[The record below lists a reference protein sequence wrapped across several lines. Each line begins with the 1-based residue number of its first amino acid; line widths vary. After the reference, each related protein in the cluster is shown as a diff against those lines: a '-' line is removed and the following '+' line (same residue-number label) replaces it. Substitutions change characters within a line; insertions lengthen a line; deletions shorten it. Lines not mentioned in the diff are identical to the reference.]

1 MKKISLLLAMII
13 TFSLSLNAFSL
24 GKLGEFKF
32 EKQGNTNVWIM
43 HGPPENPSVENEGF
57 MNNPSFIEGP
67 KGTIVVD
74 PGGNYNVGL
83 KIVAE
88 YKKATK
94 KPVLAILNTHKHGDH
109 WFAGK
114 AFAEAFPD
122 AQSYAHPN
130 MIKASKEGQAR
141 LWYNI
146 LEGLSKNLKGTD
158 GPFPFPTKVLKD
170 GDVLKVDGQTLTI
183 FHPERAHT
191 DTDILIAHEESKT
204 LWLGDNLMDCRLGGM
219 DESSSVYGNIELL
232 ENIIAKKDGYKQY
245 NLYVPGHGP
254 ADKMHKVIDPFLN
267 YFKTV
272 LKFAK
277 EAYEEEIESY
287 EIKPK
292 VMDALPK
299 YHHWDEF
306 ESQMGKHLMK
316 AMEEVEAKDM

>member
-1 MKKISLLLAMII
+1 MKKIALLLAMMI

-32 EKQGNTNVWIM
+32 EKMPNTNVWIM
-43 HGPPENPSVENEGF
+43 HGPPMNPSVENEGF

-67 KGTIVVD
+67 TGTIVVD

-88 YKKATK
+88 YKKVTN

-114 AFAEAFPD
+114 AFAEVFPD

-130 MIKASKEGQAR
+130 MIKASKDGAAR

-158 GPFPFPTKVLKD
+158 GPFPFPTKILKD
-170 GDVLKVDGQTLTI
+170 GDVLKIDGQTITI

-191 DTDILIAHEESKT
+191 DTDILIAHEDSKT

-219 DESSSVYGNIELL
+219 DESSSIYGNIELL
-232 ENIIAKKDGYKQY
+232 ENVVNEKNGYKHY

-254 ADKMHKVIDPFLN
+254 SDEKHKVIDPFLN

-272 LKFAK
+272 LKHAK
-277 EAYEEEIESY
+277 IAYENEQESY
-287 EIKPK
+287 EVKEDVASDLK
-292 VMDALPK
+292 DYK
-299 YHHWDEF
+299 DWDEF
-306 ESQMGKHLMK
+306 DRQMGKHLIK
-316 AMEEVEAKDM
+316 AINEVEERDL